1 MKQFQNDGY
10 EGGEFNGPGGAPNPY
25 AGPGFATETK
35 AGKKRKKGG
44 ADNGKATRRV
54 VSTQRRL
61 FLVFAVVAGLLA
73 VLLTTQSSKTTY
85 VARSTQAIS
94 SLQSFSDS
102 FIETVAID
110 PNNVEPTAWTGS
122 DSKKLLAA
130 VLEAVSGKRTAL
142 PIGSHQQLRPELFSS
157 ALEPSVPLGADERLV
172 SISARASAAIIG
184 TLKEGDHVDVYG
196 AATSGLAGLLA
207 ANIEVVAVSVTADQL
222 DSASQEQ
229 INQKDKQLS
238 DLVPGTPIPGT
249 YVLRVKSSDV
259 ARFIAADAAGRI
271 YLALRGATA
280 DITPEVTV
288 DIQAALC
295 AGANA
300 ATPACQRSR

>member
-1 MKQFQNDGY
+1 MKQFDNDGFAA
-10 EGGEFNGPGGAPNPY
+10 GEFAAGAPNPY
-25 AGPGFATETK
+25 NGPGFSNDAK
-35 AGKKRKKGG
+35 SGKKRKRSS
-44 ADNGKATRRV
+44 ADGSKATRRV

-61 FLVFAVVAGLLA
+61 FLIFAVVAGLLA

-94 SLQSFSDS
+94 SLQSFSDG
-102 FIETVAID
+102 FVETVAID
-110 PNNVEPTAWTGS
+110 PGNVEPTAWTGP
-122 DSKKLLAA
+122 DAKKLLAEVLAA
-130 VLEAVSGKRTAL
+130 VNGKRTAL

-172 SISARASAAIIG
+172 SVSARASAAIVG

-196 AATSGLAGLLA
+196 ASTSGLAGLLA
-207 ANIEVVAVSVTADQL
+207 SNIEVVAVSVTADQL

-229 INQKDKQLS
+229 INQKDKHLS
-238 DLVPGTPIPGT
+238 DLVPGAPIPGT

-259 ARFIAADAAGRI
+259 ARFFAADSAGKI

-295 AGANA
+295 AGVNA
-300 ATPACQRSR
+300 GTPACQRSR